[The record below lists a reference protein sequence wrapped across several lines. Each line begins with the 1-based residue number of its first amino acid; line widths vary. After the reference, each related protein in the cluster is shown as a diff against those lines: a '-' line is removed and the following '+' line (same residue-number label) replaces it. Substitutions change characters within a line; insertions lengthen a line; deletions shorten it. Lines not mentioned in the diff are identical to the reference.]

1 MSKTLRI
8 GIIGC
13 GGIARFHVRSYSQLD
28 DVQITQVYDV
38 IPASAQKMADE
49 VGAKAA
55 ASLEALIESG
65 EVDAVSLC
73 TPPAG
78 KVPIVKALLDAGI
91 AILSEKP
98 LAINVDEAQQIT
110 DLVSASGVVFMS
122 AFCHR
127 FHGPIIELKRLI
139 EDGTIG
145 RPLLF
150 RNLFAGY
157 LALEG
162 NHRALP
168 EVSGGGCL
176 IDHCTHS
183 LDLYRFLVGEP
194 VRIDAMRSNV
204 LQDVAVEDLGSI
216 QLMTADGA
224 IGQIASSYSL
234 RSAGSWLE
242 VVGENGAGRISY
254 WNKGY
259 ADLTVRKADEKDS
272 REVDCSSHPDR
283 FVTQLA
289 HFVESVRSSSTPSV
303 TVDDGLAVNKLVAQA
318 YASANA

>member
-1 MSKTLRI
+1 MSKTVRI

-13 GGIARFHVRSYSQLD
+13 GGIARSHLAGYKALP
-28 DVQITQVYDV
+28 DVQVTQVYDV
-38 IPASAQKMADE
+38 IPESTAKFAEAAQAT
-49 VGAKAA
+49 AA
-55 ASLEALIESG
+55 ESVEALIGSG

-78 KVPIVKALLDAGI
+78 KVALVQTLLDAGI

-98 LAINVDEAQQIT
+98 LAINADDAQQIA
-110 DLVSASGVVFMS
+110 DLVKAKNVTFMS

-139 EDGTIG
+139 DDGTLG

-162 NHRALP
+162 NHRATP

-176 IDHCTHS
+176 MDHCAHS
-183 LDLYRFLVGEP
+183 LDLFRHLVGDP
-194 VRIDAMRSNV
+194 VRIHAVRSNV
-204 LQDVAVEDLGSI
+204 LQDVAVEDLGSMELI
-216 QLMTADGA
+216 TADGA

-234 RSAGSWLE
+234 RVGGNWLE
-242 VVGENGAGRISY
+242 VYGENGAGRVSY
-254 WNKGY
+254 WNKGFP
-259 ADLTVRKADEKDS
+259 DLAVRTTDEDDW
-272 REVDCSSHPDR
+272 REVDCSAHADR
-283 FVTQLA
+283 FQNQLG
-289 HFVESVRSSSTPSV
+289 HFVDCVRNGTTPSV
-303 TVDDGLAVNKLVAQA
+303 TVEDGLAVNQLIAKA
-318 YASANA
+318 YASADA